1 MSVTFALPEL
11 VRLVRQR
18 FIDETP
24 ETDPPTQPVP
34 VTFGWR
40 EPALQRQTSHRIVFV
55 PGDDAA
61 GALGT
66 LRAPES
72 PNVGL
77 ARPLASLDEIFTAYI
92 EAEDVT
98 APDNEEAQ
106 YAACRALYDAFY
118 RAVYLARIPHTI
130 TSQRWIADRTVRYA
144 GAAIRITG
152 TVGARVLDRP
162 AAIAPSD
169 TSATVATQKLGLTQ
183 TITVP
188 APEVSP

>member
-18 FIDETP
+18 FVDETP
-24 ETDPPTQPVP
+24 VTDPVTVPVP

-40 EPALQRQTSHRIVFV
+40 ETAHQRQTSHRVVFV

-61 GALGT
+61 GTLGT

-77 ARPLASLDEIFTAYI
+77 ARPLASLDEVFTAYI
-92 EAEDVT
+92 EAEDT
-98 APDNEEAQ
+98 SAPDNEEAQ
-106 YAACRALYDAFY
+106 YVAARALYDAFY
-118 RAVYLARIPHTI
+118 RAVYLARIPHSI
-130 TSQRWIADRTVRYA
+130 TSQRWMADRTVRYA

-152 TVGARVLDRP
+152 TVGARVLDKP
-162 AAIAPSD
+162 SAIAPSD
-169 TSATVATQKLGLTQ
+169 TSATVAVEKLGLEQ

-188 APEVSP
+188 APSED